1 MEQLAAGRKTART
14 LTRRKRMPPRS
25 TPSERQRRLGAELR
39 KLRTRARLSG
49 DDVAALLQADRSRVS
64 HIEAGRVDVPRNG
77 LYKLLRAYGC
87 ESGPL
92 FDALMDMAH
101 DRGKGWWDEYKDVLA
116 RRALDLAELESRTT
130 AIRAHDS
137 SVIPGLLQT
146 EDYAHA
152 VITGVESERP
162 HLDQGV
168 RFRIERQRVLA
179 GLRSYHAVIYEA
191 ALRMRIG
198 DTNTM
203 RKQLLKLIEIARL
216 PHVTLQIFPFEGG
229 AYSTFSRN
237 FVLLGG
243 PTPELDTLYREHP
256 TSADF
261 IGDGDVIADYTRMFE
276 RLTSLALAPVDPETA
291 PESQETRNSLSL
303 IQHALY
309 ELR

>member
-1 MEQLAAGRKTART
+1 
-14 LTRRKRMPPRS
+14 MPPRS

-49 DDVAALLQADRSRVS
+49 DAVAELLQADRSRVS

-101 DRGKGWWDEYKDVLA
+101 DRGKGWWDEYQGVLA
-116 RRALDLAELESRTT
+116 RRALDLAELESRTIS
-130 AIRAHDS
+130 IRAHDS

-146 EDYAHA
+146 EDYARA
-152 VITGVESERP
+152 VIASAESDHT
-162 HLDQGV
+162 HLDQAV
-168 RFRIERQRVLA
+168 RFRVDRQRVLA
-179 GLRSYHAVIYEA
+179 GLQSYHAVIYEA
-191 ALRMRIG
+191 ALRMRVG
-198 DTNTM
+198 DTKTM

-229 AYSTFSRN
+229 ACSSFSRH

-243 PTPELDTLYREHP
+243 RTPELDTLYREHP
-256 TSADF
+256 TGADF
-261 IGDGDVIADYTRMFE
+261 IGDGDVIADYARMFE
-276 RLTSLALAPVDPETA
+276 RLTSLALAPIDPETA
-291 PESQETRNSLSL
+291 LESQETRGSLGL
-303 IQHALY
+303 LQHVLY